1 MYPTLDNENQ
11 VTSNGDNSSKKDR
24 QVDKMV
30 SHENKKDVEKV
41 ARINTPKLVRKVSG
55 YFKKCQKLGDI
66 NQHQEV
72 NQTPKSILKKDKHV
86 RYERNTSDGKDVD
99 TISCRYDVSNSYGR
113 DYLSRSYSCRR
124 SSGTDALI
132 RQRNLT
138 QQRSMYLHRLR
149 LRRQSMTYRGAM
161 LNIPRYRLRSSNSC
175 PDIFRN
181 SMTTLAAE
189 EFGLGKYFISVKVL
203 QILIIQ

>member
-1 MYPTLDNENQ
+1 MNGSH
-11 VTSNGDNSSKKDR
+11 VTSNGDKVLNTSLIDVKKSNPD
-24 QVDKMV
+24 
-30 SHENKKDVEKV
+30 NKTDIEKPP
-41 ARINTPKLVRKVSG
+41 RINTPKLVRKVSG

-66 NQHQEV
+66 HQHQEI

-86 RYERNTSDGKDVD
+86 RYERDTTDGADVE
-99 TISCRYDVSNSYGR
+99 TFYD
-113 DYLSRSYSCRR
+113 DRSYSCRR
-124 SSGTDALI
+124 TSGTDALI

-175 PDIFRN
+175 PDIFKN

-189 EFGLGKYFISVKVL
+189 ELALGKFLFY
-203 QILIIQ
+203 

>member
-1 MYPTLDNENQ
+1 M
-11 VTSNGDNSSKKDR
+11 
-24 QVDKMV
+24 
-30 SHENKKDVEKV
+30 
-41 ARINTPKLVRKVSG
+41 
-55 YFKKCQKLGDI
+55 
-66 NQHQEV
+66 
-72 NQTPKSILKKDKHV
+72 KKDKHV

-99 TISCRYDVSNSYGR
+99 TFYDVSNGYGR

-189 EFGLGKYFISVKVL
+189 EFGLGKYLILANML
-203 QILIIQ
+203 QIWIVQF